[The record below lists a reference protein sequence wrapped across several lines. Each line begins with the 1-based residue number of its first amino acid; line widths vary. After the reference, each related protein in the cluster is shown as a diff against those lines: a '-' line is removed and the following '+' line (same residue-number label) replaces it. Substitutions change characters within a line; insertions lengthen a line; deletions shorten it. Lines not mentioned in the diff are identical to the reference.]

1 MNASQRGMSTIGS
14 LNPAIEPLKVYHSPE
29 SAWQDVANAFSEVG
43 NAMRRAIN
51 EQGKPA
57 ADAANKERQPSR

>member
-1 MNASQRGMSTIGS
+1 MSTIGN
-14 LNPAIEPLKVYHSPE
+14 LNPVIEPLKIYYSPE

-51 EQGKPA
+51 EQENSA
-57 ADAANKERQPSR
+57 ANTANKEHRPSN